1 MTDRLLDA
9 AANAYHQA
17 TRTGSGDP
25 VRLRRRL
32 LASLAVRQKR
42 RHLVTV
48 WLLPAAAALL
58 TGAAVAA
65 PGTRLYSAIMH
76 AITVL

>member
-1 MTDRLLDA
+1 
-9 AANAYHQA
+9 
-17 TRTGSGDP
+17 
-25 VRLRRRL
+25 
-32 LASLAVRQKR
+32 LAVRQKR